1 MVIWFILWHYL
12 DTACLLFICFL
23 LLLFLFWC
31 LFVCFLVSMPVQTH
45 SHRVCHSFLILNSHD
60 DIFKPGLAREKISRF
75 VSNSKY
81 IVRAGPT
88 LYAKI
93 SLAEPKVI
101 ISHCR
106 NHVVPLF
113 LNFNFQNFLA
123 VSKWLES
130 SQTKFI
136 FFYLESNTLSL
147 RTMWL
152 IAK

>member
-1 MVIWFILWHYL
+1 MIYSVTLFGYCMSSFYL
-12 DTACLLFICFL
+12 FFVVVVFVLV
-23 LLLFLFWC
+23 
-31 LFVCFLVSMPVQTH
+31 FVCFLVSMPVQTH

-60 DIFKPGLAREKISRF
+60 DIFKPALAREKISRF

-136 FFYLESNTLSL
+136 FFYLESNTLPL